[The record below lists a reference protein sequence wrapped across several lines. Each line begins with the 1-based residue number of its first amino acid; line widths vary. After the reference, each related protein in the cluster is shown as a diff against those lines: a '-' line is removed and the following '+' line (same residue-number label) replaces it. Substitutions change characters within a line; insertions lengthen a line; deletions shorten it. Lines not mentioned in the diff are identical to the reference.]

1 MISRASQH
9 ICIQTPYFLPTENL
23 NNALITTALAGVTV
37 ELMLPLKTDSRLA
50 TFAAN
55 SYLTQ
60 LLKAGVKIY
69 QYADGFLHSK
79 LLLVDD
85 QIATIGSANMDFRSL
100 EHNFEISG
108 IIYDSGIAK
117 RLHAL
122 FDQDKLSCHL
132 LIQQEWEERGQ
143 LARFA
148 ESFMR
153 LFAPL
158 L

>member
-1 MISRASQH
+1 
-9 ICIQTPYFLPTENL
+9 
-23 NNALITTALAGVTV
+23 
-37 ELMLPLKTDSRLA
+37 MLPLKTDSRLT

-60 LLKAGVKIY
+60 LLEAGVKIY
-69 QYADGFLHSK
+69 QYTDGFLHSK
-79 LLLVDD
+79 LLLIDD

-108 IIYDSGIAK
+108 IIYDSGTAK
-117 RLHAL
+117 RLRTL
-122 FDQDKLSCHL
+122 FDQDKTSCHL
-132 LIQQEWEERGQ
+132 LTYEEWEQRGRMV
-143 LARFA
+143 RFA

>member
-1 MISRASQH
+1 
-9 ICIQTPYFLPTENL
+9 
-23 NNALITTALAGVTV
+23 
-37 ELMLPLKTDSRLA
+37 
-50 TFAAN
+50 
-55 SYLTQ
+55 
-60 LLKAGVKIY
+60 
-69 QYADGFLHSK
+69 
-79 LLLVDD
+79 
-85 QIATIGSANMDFRSL
+85 MDFRSL

-108 IIYDSGIAK
+108 VIYDSGITK
-117 RLHAL
+117 RLHSL

-132 LIQQEWEERGQ
+132 LTQVEWEERNR

>member
-1 MISRASQH
+1 
-9 ICIQTPYFLPTENL
+9 
-23 NNALITTALAGVTV
+23 
-37 ELMLPLKTDSRLA
+37 
-50 TFAAN
+50 
-55 SYLTQ
+55 
-60 LLKAGVKIY
+60 
-69 QYADGFLHSK
+69 
-79 LLLVDD
+79 
-85 QIATIGSANMDFRSL
+85 MDFRSL

-122 FDQDKLSCHL
+122 FEQDKLSCHL

-143 LARFA
+143 MARFA

>member
-1 MISRASQH
+1 
-9 ICIQTPYFLPTENL
+9 
-23 NNALITTALAGVTV
+23 
-37 ELMLPLKTDSRLA
+37 
-50 TFAAN
+50 
-55 SYLTQ
+55 
-60 LLKAGVKIY
+60 
-69 QYADGFLHSK
+69 
-79 LLLVDD
+79 
-85 QIATIGSANMDFRSL
+85 MDFRSL

-117 RLHAL
+117 RLHTL
-122 FDQDKLSCHL
+122 FDQDKHSCHFL
-132 LIQQEWEERGQ
+132 TQDEWGERSR